1 MSPLDPETAVL
12 ALVDSMEL
20 GSMKKARAKE
30 SLAEVVPY
38 FWKLGEPGEP
48 SYLVALVWAAGE
60 TTYRAFALRPEG
72 SEGLSL
78 WGKVFD
84 VAPLPDA
91 SPDDDPDLHDD
102 ELMEDYVVALVIW
115 NEWWR
120 LNQWTVTWSEMALN
134 DVSPG

>member
-12 ALVDSMEL
+12 ALVDSMKL
-20 GSMKKARAKE
+20 DSMKKARAKE
-30 SLAEVVPY
+30 SLAEVVPI
-38 FWKLGEPGEP
+38 FWELGEPGKP
-48 SYLVALVWAAGE
+48 SYLVAQVWAAGE

-84 VAPLPDA
+84 AAFLPDMH
-91 SPDDDPDLHDD
+91 DDDDD